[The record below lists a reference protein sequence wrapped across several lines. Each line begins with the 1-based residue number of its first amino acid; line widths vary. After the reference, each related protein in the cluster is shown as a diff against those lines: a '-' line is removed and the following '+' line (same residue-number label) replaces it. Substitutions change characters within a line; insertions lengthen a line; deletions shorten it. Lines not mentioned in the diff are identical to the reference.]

1 MSFQFQYAKH
11 MEKIPSNPI
20 FNLLPKIKEPGF
32 ISFAAGIP
40 SADGFPYQA
49 IAEIT
54 NTLLTTNAADLLQ
67 YGTTEGY
74 APLRKAMSNYIAR
87 SGLTPTPGE
96 ILITTGGQQVIDI
109 ICKLFIEPGDVVLV
123 EAPTY
128 SATLQILKSYRAKPI
143 SLAADDDGILPEDL
157 EAKIKQ
163 YHPKFV
169 YLIPTFQNPSG
180 KTLSEKRREAVAEIT
195 GRLQTMLLE
204 DDPYRDLRYKGE
216 PIPTLKSFDRTG
228 NILYMTST
236 SKILCPGFR
245 VGALYA
251 PQALMP
257 NITVAKQAADMH
269 SATLPQAIV
278 CAYLESGL
286 LDAHL
291 VKLRD
296 MYRLRLT
303 AIQDAVQQFFP
314 KSFVF
319 TNPDG
324 GLFIWCACPKEYNT
338 LELLPIAVD
347 RKVAFIPG
355 DQFFAEDG
363 ILNTMR
369 LNFSN
374 ESVESIYKGIEILG
388 KLLHEH
394 TN

>member
-40 SADGFPYQA
+40 SADSFPYQA

-74 APLRKAMSNYIAR
+74 APLRKTMSNYIAR
-87 SGLTPTPGE
+87 SGLNPTPGE

-143 SLAADDDGILPEDL
+143 SIASDDDGILPDDL

-180 KTLSEKRREAVAEIT
+180 KTLSAERREAVAEIT

-257 NITVAKQAADMH
+257 YITVAKQAADMH

-286 LDAHL
+286 LDDHIEMI
-291 VKLRD
+291 RG
-296 MYRLRLT
+296 MYRSRLT

-314 KSFVF
+314 KSFAF
-319 TNPDG
+319 TNPEG
-324 GLFIWCACPKEYNT
+324 GLFLWCRCPKEYNT
-338 LELLPIAVD
+338 LELLPVAVE

-363 ILNTMR
+363 VLNTMR